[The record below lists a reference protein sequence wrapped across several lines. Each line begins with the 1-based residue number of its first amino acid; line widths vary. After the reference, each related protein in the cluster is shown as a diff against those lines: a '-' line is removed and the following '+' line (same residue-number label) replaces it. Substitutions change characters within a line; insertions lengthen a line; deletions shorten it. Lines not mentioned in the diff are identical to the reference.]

1 MTDVID
7 FSDWKR
13 LDIRVGEIRAA
24 KDHPNADKLIILNVD
39 VGEER
44 QVVAGLKG
52 HYDPE
57 ELIGKKAVVFANLK
71 PVKLRG
77 VESQGMVL
85 AAVDDTSDTISL
97 LTVDRDIPNGAR
109 VE

>member
-57 ELIGKKAVVFANLK
+57 ELVGKKAVIFANLK

-77 VESQGMVL
+77 IESQGMVL
-85 AAVDDTSDTISL
+85 AAVDDTSDTVSL
-97 LTVDRDIPNGAR
+97 LTVDRDTPNGAR

>member
-39 VGEER
+39 IGEER

-57 ELIGKKAVVFANLK
+57 ELVGKKAVVFTNLK

-85 AAVDDTSDTISL
+85 AAVDDTSNTVSL